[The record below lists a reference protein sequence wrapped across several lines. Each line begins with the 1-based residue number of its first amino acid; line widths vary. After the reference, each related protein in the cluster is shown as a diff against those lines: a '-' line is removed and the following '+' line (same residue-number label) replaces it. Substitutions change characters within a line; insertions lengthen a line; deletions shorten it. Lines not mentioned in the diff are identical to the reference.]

1 MKEEKDP
8 AEATGDAEEAMAAEA
23 GAVVGMVEEEAV
35 EEDTA
40 GGVDTEAEEDM
51 VATAAEIAI
60 VATIEI
66 GVPSR
71 SKRGRKSMLR

>member
-1 MKEEKDP
+1 MKEEIDP
-8 AEATGDAEEAMAAEA
+8 AEAMEDAEEAMAAEA

-40 GGVDTEAEEDM
+40 EGVDMEAEEGM
-51 VATAAEIAI
+51 VVTEAEIAI
-60 VATIEI
+60 AATIEI
-66 GVPSR
+66 GVPSQ